1 MKFQTTHKEEQKRW
15 FNEKL
20 NLGKEERD
28 NRKREKLK

>member
-1 MKFQTTHKEEQKRW
+1 MEFQTTHKEEQKR